1 MSANGGQAVRY
12 TSRFLV
18 AAAGALSV
26 PTPNKVRHAYILDSL
41 SLSLKV

>member
-1 MSANGGQAVRY
+1 VVVGRWQVLVSANGGQAVRY

-26 PTPNKVRHAYILDSL
+26 PTPNKVRHA
-41 SLSLKV
+41 